1 MAQRSREDNQRHSFF
16 EDIFG
21 IVSGSILFS
30 VGLSLMHSS
39 EVLTGGVAGI
49 ALLIAKRLNAQIGTV
64 YLLIAA
70 PFLVLA
76 FWKKGWRF
84 TLRSALSMAF
94 VSLLT
99 NYMPKI
105 FSLQIHNKLLATVIA
120 NILLGVGMVVI
131 FRHFSSLG
139 GFNVIALVAQEKF
152 GLKAG
157 YVQLVLDFLV
167 LLAGLT
173 SYSAY
178 VVMISLI
185 GDALLNISLAIN
197 HRSDRY
203 LGHSY

>member
-39 EVLTGGVAGI
+39 EVLTGGVAGM
-49 ALLIAKRLNAQIGTV
+49 ALLIAKRLDAQIGTV
-64 YLLIAA
+64 YLLIGA

-152 GLKAG
+152 GFKAG

-173 SYSAY
+173 SYSTY
-178 VVMISLI
+178 IVMISLI

>member
-1 MAQRSREDNQRHSFF
+1 MASAKTIDTQRHSLF
-16 EDIFG
+16 EDLFG
-21 IVSGSILFS
+21 IASGSILFS
-30 VGLSLMHSS
+30 VGLSLMHASG
-39 EVLTGGVAGI
+39 VLTGGVAGLS
-49 ALLIAKRLNAQIGTV
+49 LLIAKRLDAAVGTV
-64 YLLIAA
+64 YLLTGI
-70 PFLVLA
+70 PFLFLA
-76 FWKKGWRF
+76 FWKKGWKF
-84 TLRSALSMAF
+84 TFRSALSMAF

-99 NYMPKI
+99 NEMSKI
-105 FSLQIHNKLLATVIA
+105 FTLQIHNKFLATVIA

-167 LLAGLT
+167 LLIGFT
-173 SYSAY
+173 SYSLY
-178 VVMISLI
+178 IVLISLI